1 MTGPSTDAR
10 RSRENTMSLSP
21 EATFAALAEEVYQRS
36 PIDVPLTYAN
46 IVLSGV
52 QLSSFVLNQ
61 DYHLI

>member
-1 MTGPSTDAR
+1 
-10 RSRENTMSLSP
+10 MSLSP